1 MLIEKAK
8 EHDFKVYIGEPETT
22 NIEQQQLRFLG
33 SKEGVDATLGYIC
46 KQLGNFDKARLFVA
60 PALTS
65 LREKYAKEQAEQAQQ
80 TESAVEASN
89 TKQDLDKTI
98 NLMAQIVREQL
109 LKEMKE
115 DGGNVV
121 LLRQR
126 LFALYDEL
134 IKQAWR
140 EEIQLWAYYQAYELK
155 YQHNDD
161 LGVKQIAVQK
171 MVDIKEQFKTC
182 PKTSAT
188 WELPYAND
196 VLNGVTLAQCRT
208 YTSIDK
214 KKHLVELSIVKA
226 CIEMKMKRPARSP
239 SGQGET
245 KNNEEEYTWKV
256 GHAYLKSEYDYRI
269 EAFGEAHRNSV
280 QMMKELGRHIA
291 MAPLNDCRYKL
302 HVDAKAMLTTA
313 LTHVTSRRYKK
324 SIKHVLDTL
333 SFDFKAKKWS
343 LQEEIQQS
351 SRMTIGRVLEV
362 YTTSCQCK
370 YCTAVPKTV
379 KNFEARKQTRFIF
392 SQQSI
397 VKHYVP
403 GFQPR
408 WCDDRKKALNLLT
421 LFVQQKVLG
430 SLRGRELVSV
440 PVEEQYNACEKLAVF
455 GMTMDKYCLW
465 VKGWKQSA
473 FHLDANYKKKEA
485 KIAVDMVR
493 VHEMTDGIV
502 QEFFE
507 IM

>member
-1 MLIEKAK
+1 
-8 EHDFKVYIGEPETT
+8 
-22 NIEQQQLRFLG
+22 LG

-140 EEIQLWAYYQAYELK
+140 KEIQLWAYYQKYELS
-155 YQHNDD
+155 YQHNDA

-196 VLNGVTLAQCRT
+196 VCRT

-214 KKHLVELSIVKA
+214 KKHLVELSIIKA

-291 MAPLNDCRYKL
+291 MAPLNECTYKL

-343 LQEEIQQS
+343 LQEESQQS
-351 SRMTIGRVLEV
+351 SRLTIGRVLEV